1 MSDSIW
7 NSVFKTVCDAAF
19 SCVSLI
25 VNVTGAAVGYFIFCA
40 IISALFAGVVRRLVT
55 NSGAAF
61 GSQIRNGVR
70 RGAEKYK
77 KSVKGDNS

>member
-1 MSDSIW
+1 MSESLW
-7 NSVFKTVCDAAF
+7 TSAFRLVCDAAF
-19 SCVSLI
+19 QIVNKI
-25 VNVTGAAVGYFIFCA
+25 VNVTGAAVGYFVFCA